1 MSVAHAFSPKEF
13 QVWVISDTSSEA
25 GTSGIHAS
33 NMYQLDVDS
42 VGFPSLNVNQV
53 MDVRNGVG
61 ATLKDEDFFQDNKMR
76 VVELSLSGTLHDD
89 VGHRLLLANI
99 CGAAQADDTN
109 QTIASGHKIVSQL
122 YGSAVT
128 NNASSLTVIIRP
140 SDHTNQR
147 SLEMAG
153 CVVTNFAISADA
165 GTEGGR
171 YKFSAT
177 LQTGKVPD
185 LNESAV
191 DSGEPTAGGTGYLNS
206 TIASL
211 TTASDFT
218 VYGISTV
225 MNSFTTTSASVTKI
239 FNKDAMLN
247 SFTTTIDY
255 PAVFTGV
262 SSTGYEVV
270 SRGAECAVTHDCQV
284 KYDGETKTLVHTFD
298 TQSSAL
304 AENSFILTNNGKFGI
319 DTANAVLTNVAY
331 SEGDI
336 MMLDVSIKAV
346 DDGTDALL
354 EIDLSD

>member
-109 QTIASGHKIVSQL
+109 QTIASGHKIVAQK
-122 YGSAVT
+122 YGAAVT
-128 NNASSLTVIIRP
+128 DNASSLTVIIRP

-225 MNSFTTTSASVTKI
+225 MNSFTTT
-239 FNKDAMLN
+239 
-247 SFTTTIDY
+247 IDY

-319 DTANAVLTNVAY
+319 DTANAILTNVAY

-336 MMLDVSIKAV
+336 MMLDVSMKAV
-346 DDGTDALL
+346 DDGTDELL
-354 EIDLSD
+354 IVDLSN